1 MTFFDIIHRFTQ
13 IFNWCYNMFYTMAS
27 NFQIYALQVM
37 EIVNVLPDWLQY
49 AAVGSLALT
58 LLFMILRLV

>member
-13 IFNWCYNMFYTMAS
+13 IFTWCYNMFYTMAS
-27 NFQIYALQVM
+27 NFQIYALQIM